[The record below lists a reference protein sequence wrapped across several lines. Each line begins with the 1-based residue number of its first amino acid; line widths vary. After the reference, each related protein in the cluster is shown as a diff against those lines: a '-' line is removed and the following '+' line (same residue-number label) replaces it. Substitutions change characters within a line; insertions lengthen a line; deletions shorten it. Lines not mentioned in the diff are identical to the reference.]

1 MVVFNIPVAPIHDQ
15 ARKHNESLPGMGGVF
30 NVVNLHVYHY
40 AGNNPVK
47 YVDPDGNW
55 IETGWD
61 VTSLAAGIVAVAGV
75 ASTATG
81 QIYITPGAAAL
92 SKSLFLTGT
101 SILALD
107 TANDIA
113 TANSQ
118 KAPSVLGNRFSVSVS
133 SPNPIPPDDDKDKK
147 DRQRTSPNQMNQ
159 QVKKGKA
166 PKSVDR
172 VYSANTNVKG
182 EQDHIH
188 FKDGNALNKDG
199 SWKEGLGR
207 SLTNTEKQWII
218 DNNWTVPM
226 D

>member
-1 MVVFNIPVAPIHDQ
+1 MG
-15 ARKHNESLPGMGGVF
+15 ESI
-30 NVVNLHVYHY
+30 
-40 AGNNPVK
+40 AGK
-47 YVDPDGNW
+47 
-55 IETGWD
+55 ILGWGCI
-61 VTSLAAGIVAVAGV
+61 LGAGIVAVAGV

-172 VYSANTNVKG
+172 VDSANTNVKG

-199 SWKEGLGR
+199 S
-207 SLTNTEKQWII
+207 
-218 DNNWTVPM
+218 
-226 D
+226 